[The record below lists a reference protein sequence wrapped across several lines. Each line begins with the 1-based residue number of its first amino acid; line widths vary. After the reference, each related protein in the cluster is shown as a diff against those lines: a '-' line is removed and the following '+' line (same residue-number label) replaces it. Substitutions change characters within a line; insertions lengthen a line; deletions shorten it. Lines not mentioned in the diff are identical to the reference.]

1 MSLLGRNSSPWNCGA
16 RGQFYSISNLYSPDM
31 FYTPRALPLN
41 HSEQSRM
48 INWIPPS
55 PFSGRKQ
62 VGKEGRKRGMGSCP
76 VSVCE
81 RMVMDRKQSFIK
93 YCLLFAFHFTR
104 VATSSPEINGIAF
117 HSGQNGERASLPRI
131 VPSFQQQARAS
142 LTAST
147 TMLNA
152 TPCPGHSH
160 WTRTMPFP
168 DFYLWLVIL
177 FSWFSAEKLQLY
189 FQKC

>member
-62 VGKEGRKRGMGSCP
+62 VGKEGSKRRMGSCP

-93 YCLLFAFHFTR
+93 YCLLFAFHFEHLDFWFPAWSVDLLTLILSTLNFDFLYSP
-104 VATSSPEINGIAF
+104 TSSNSCPIIETLF
-117 HSGQNGERASLPRI
+117 LFQLFLVTYVLLPSTMSL
-131 VPSFQQQARAS
+131 
-142 LTAST
+142 
-147 TMLNA
+147 
-152 TPCPGHSH
+152 
-160 WTRTMPFP
+160 
-168 DFYLWLVIL
+168 LW
-177 FSWFSAEKLQLY
+177 
-189 FQKC
+189 